1 MVERVGIRTWCR
13 RRRFRFRGLAVGLA
27 AWAALTAMAAVAP
40 RAGGYGTHT
49 QLGLPTCGFLAETGY
64 PCPGCGMTTAMT
76 AMAHGRIAL
85 ATRANLFGVLL
96 FLAVV
101 VLAGL
106 GTIEAMTGR
115 DVLRLARPRL
125 FWLWIALGGLL
136 LGWGINVGWGVL
148 EGRYPLWR

>member
-1 MVERVGIRTWCR
+1 
-13 RRRFRFRGLAVGLA
+13 
-27 AWAALTAMAAVAP
+27 
-40 RAGGYGTHT
+40 
-49 QLGLPTCGFLAETGY
+49 
-64 PCPGCGMTTAMT
+64 MT